1 MRRRGDGHEQATPFV
16 EAAQYVREGI
26 LLRVPPQAVPTLLV
40 LLAHTNSKGEA
51 WPSAK
56 EISRLTGRKPEN
68 IYKDFREIERL
79 HIFERIGN
87 VRSPSYNVP
96 GAIVFRLIPFDE
108 ERVRRVLLAIPI
120 TGRAKRGDASRFRR
134 AGTAK
139 TRRKEPSSP
148 YKEAP
153 AIPENASSSPY
164 NDRLALPMIGGLANP
179 DSGTQKGYL
188 KGEEKRDLERVFG
201 KGVVGRNPF
210 TSSPGGNAFP
220 PDPLSDSLSSQDKD
234 KGTAREKNQDVG
246 RLASY
251 FVKVEPENGNDTHG
265 CLKGRATDSEKSK
278 RQRTLQ
284 RELPLM
290 SRLSMSKGRRI
301 GDCATGSRGPAQSV
315 SCRPYLAVCTV
326 AVTRGSD

>member
-251 FVKVEPENGNDTHG
+251 FVKVEPGEWERHARLLERQGYRLGEIEKAKNIAAGIAPHVPPLNEQGKEDRRLCHG
-265 CLKGRATDSEKSK
+265 ITRTRTECVLSPLPGRLYC
-278 RQRTLQ
+278 RRHQ
-284 RELPLM
+284 RE
-290 SRLSMSKGRRI
+290 
-301 GDCATGSRGPAQSV
+301 
-315 SCRPYLAVCTV
+315 
-326 AVTRGSD
+326 